1 MRQIDIMEIGGF
13 KIGHAQD
20 LEAGTGCSVFLFDEI
35 TPVGIDLRGGGC
47 ATRETHLLHPL
58 SAAQGIHA
66 ILLAGGSA
74 FGLDASGGVMEFL
87 EEREIGVK
95 VGDIA
100 VPLVCQSGLFDLAV
114 GCSYIRPDKAMGY
127 KACENATDTT
137 FSGGN
142 VGAGT
147 GCTVG
152 KVLGM
157 EFATKTGIGSYAVQV
172 GDIKIGAVVALN
184 ALGDIYDGRQQIA
197 GMLNE
202 DKNGLR
208 SCQNELLNIT
218 ELLSS
223 QNTTLAVIATNTTF
237 SKAELCKISGVAQ
250 NGFAKA
256 ISPVHTSADGDTIYT
271 ASCGYVKADLSI
283 VASLAAHVTEK
294 AIINAVYTAEPAY
307 GFISKNTL

>member
-1 MRQIDIMEIGGF
+1 MGGF

-95 VGDIA
+95 FGNTVI
-100 VPLVCQSGLFDLAV
+100 PLVCQSELFDLSV
-114 GCSYIRPDKAMGY
+114 GDRNTRPDKAMGY
-127 KACENATDTT
+127 KACENATNIN
-137 FSGGN
+137 FVGGN
-142 VGAGT
+142 IGAGT
-147 GCTVG
+147 GCTIG

-157 EFATKTGIGSYAVQV
+157 EFAMKSGIGYYAIQV
-172 GDIKIGAVVALN
+172 GDVKVGAVIALN
-184 ALGDIYDGRQQIA
+184 ALGDIYEGRQQIA
-197 GMLNE
+197 GMLNQE
-202 DKNGLR
+202 KNGLR
-208 SCQNELLNIT
+208 NCQDELINIT
-218 ELLSS
+218 QLLSS
-223 QNTTLAVIATNTTF
+223 QNTTLAVILTNTIF
-237 SKAELCKISGVAQ
+237 SKSELCKISGVAQ

-256 ISPVHTSADGDTIYT
+256 ICPVHTSADGDAIYT
-271 ASCGYVKADLSI
+271 ASCGYIKADLNI
-283 VASLAAHVTEK
+283 VASLASLVTEK
-294 AIINAVYTAEPAY
+294 AILNAVYTAESAY
-307 GFISKNTL
+307 GFISKSTL